1 MLSYRRISAAL
12 CGALAVAM
20 GAAGPSHLA
29 AAEGDATTAN
39 SPTEKKELRI
49 PRVSKPWKDALRLVG
64 DGKTLCSDFALIQDK
79 VGRWHCIGTFG
90 KDGNGVGNGYAESDG
105 YALFHAVGNS
115 LNAPMMFT
123 SKIPYQIVS
132 PQAVMWAPGVIWN
145 KDRSMAYL
153 YYFHFFGSYS
163 PIIDQSGC
171 RLLTSVSPDLSTW
184 LPYAGNDLPERNLV
198 FRDIVNRDF
207 CVFWDARLGK
217 YLMYYCADAL
227 KARTSDDL
235 LHWSDPVTV
244 LRDATGSPH
253 GYAESP
259 QVIYRDGYY
268 YLWTSGIDYSHTHLF
283 ISEDP
288 FNFGDAVANS
298 IEETPGHAPEIVS
311 DHGID
316 YMACSMVSTVPSATP
331 AAHDLDGILIQPLRW
346 DKPDPGMA
354 ERIGRSPQGNPVAA
368 ATASAPP
375 QSAGAPPAPGG
386 FKYFVGI
393 VGNPSVPDISWSDE
407 QLEQI
412 KDLGVNMVQLS
423 IAWGG
428 KPANEVLNLE
438 DLDKEQRGK
447 FAFRIKQAQKHGLK
461 TIAQFG
467 IPKAFGFSRPACIL
481 DPAVRTQCAEML
493 ADFMT
498 SFPEVDDVLVYTFD
512 QGAWLCSEFG
522 PCPRCSG
529 IPLDERV
536 PDFLNLLNETMRK
549 CRPNTRLWWKPW
561 ELSRGQVVMIL
572 DKVQPENFGLV
583 LNPSTSNEVYP
594 FNDRSFKSDLGVKR
608 FVQLAKERGI
618 PVLGE
623 FDHTFYKPLYLMEDF
638 FPRLI
643 YGELAGWKEMEGVV
657 GVKEYY
663 GFAPSTFSVNAAM
676 LKAWMRSPDAPLDT
690 LLREIAEPYGPNV
703 AALMIQAW
711 EYVAQH
717 VEAYPW
723 DVTYL
728 IGPLG
733 LDRPWDGSHGWQPV
747 DIPNATWDT
756 PIWKA
761 NRRGNFMLTQDQQA
775 HPWLFEDTG
784 LRLEDSAALGFK
796 AVGFFDQAL
805 AAGGGK
811 SDDIRT
817 QREIVWKTARSLRAK
832 SLHFLETLAAQDAR
846 AVQNNEKQ
854 FAIVT
859 KRLEAL
865 LKKDVENQ
873 GGQAAVA
880 QKLAEFQRDPKAWV
894 DANLNPRDY
903 KPTPL
908 GGDYESRAT
917 LDWSKWLPA
926 EK

>member
-1 MLSYRRISAAL
+1 MNMLSYRRISATL
-12 CGALAVAM
+12 CGVLAVAL

-29 AAEGDATTAN
+29 AEEGGATPAN
-39 SPTEKKELRI
+39 APTEKKELRI
-49 PRVSKPWKDALRLVG
+49 PRVSKPWKDVLRLVG

-79 VGRWHCIGTFG
+79 VGQWHCIGTFG

-105 YALFHAVGNS
+105 H
-115 LNAPMMFT
+115 
-123 SKIPYQIVS
+123 
-132 PQAVMWAPGVIWN
+132 
-145 KDRSMAYL
+145 
-153 YYFHFFGSYS
+153 
-163 PIIDQSGC
+163 
-171 RLLTSVSPDLSTW
+171 
-184 LPYAGNDLPERNLV
+184 
-198 FRDIVNRDF
+198 
-207 CVFWDARLGK
+207 
-217 YLMYYCADAL
+217 LMYYCADAL

-244 LRDATGSPH
+244 LRDSTGSPH

-268 YLWTSGIDYSHTHLF
+268 YLWTSGIDYSHAHLF

-298 IEETPGHAPEIVS
+298 IEDTPGHAPEVVS

-316 YMACSMVSTVPSATP
+316 YLACSMVSSVPSATP
-331 AAHDLDGILIQPLRW
+331 AAHDLDGILIQPLHW

-354 ERIGRSPQGNPVAA
+354 ERVWRSSQGTPVAA
-368 ATASAPP
+368 VTASALP
-375 QSAGAPPAPGG
+375 QSAGAPSAPGG

-412 KDLGVNMVQLS
+412 KGLGVNMVQLS

-438 DLDKEQRGK
+438 DLDKEQREK

-481 DPAVRTQCAEML
+481 DPAVQTKCAEML

-572 DKVQPENFGLV
+572 DKVQPANFGLV

-618 PVLGE
+618 PVIGE

-676 LKAWMRSPDAPLDT
+676 LKAWMKSPDAPLDK
-690 LLREIAEPYGPNV
+690 LLREIAEPYGPN
-703 AALMIQAW
+703 AAPLMIQAW

-723 DVTYL
+723 DVSYL

-747 DIPNATWDT
+747 DISNATWDT

-761 NRRGNFMLTQDQQA
+761 NRRANFMLTHDQQA

-811 SDDIRT
+811 TDDIRT

-846 AVQNNEKQ
+846 AVQNDEKQ

-865 LKKDVENQ
+865 LKKDVANQ
-873 GGQAAVA
+873 GGHAAVA
-880 QKLAEFQRDPKAWV
+880 QKLAEFRRDRKAWV